1 MNSPEK
7 SKGRQTAW
15 SGTLANHLLSV
26 LFLIFF
32 PSIPLAQAQQLRWL
46 PQGASPNLKGQ
57 VENIDGEEVTG
68 AIQALSVHPT
78 DPNTVYVG
86 AVNGGIW
93 KSVNAMA
100 SPPVWKQLTDAED
113 SLSIGAIEFDP
124 TDATHQTV
132 VAGVGK
138 FSSLAGT
145 GGSRSGLLQTKD
157 GGITWTQISSLR
169 GLNISGV
176 APRGQT
182 IVVAAN
188 AADDPTKVGIWR
200 TTGGPWTKISGS
212 PGTGLP
218 NGACSSLASDPSS
231 PTRLYAN
238 AWRSGIFRSDNA
250 GSTWSKVSSPEMAA
264 TIGQAD
270 NVKIS
275 VGASGQVYVAIDVG
289 GHLAAVFH
297 SPDGTNGWS
306 GMGLP
311 GMDEGGIHPGGQGG
325 IHLAIAADPTNSNIV
340 YIGGDRQ
347 PAKFVNGVET
357 GQSSDDPP
365 QWPNSIGAFDYTG
378 RLFRGDYSKAIG
390 SQWFHLTHSKN
401 LGPQGGGTPS
411 SSAPH
416 ADSRGLQIAPNGT
429 LISVNDGGIYG
440 RSQPLTNNGDWFS
453 MNGNLQVAEFHSV
466 AWDSNTH
473 TIVAGA
479 QDTGSPEQQVRSD
492 VKWESVSTGD
502 GGVVAVD
509 TSSSPGQSV
518 RYTSYYDLGAF
529 RRQIY
534 DSSNVLQRE
543 DYPALTLL
551 NGSST
556 LQPQFYTPIKLNTVN
571 PTRMIIGANNSV
583 YESLDQGDTITEIG
597 PGIVTNPSDDDPVA
611 SAIPGVN
618 PIAYGASDNPD
629 MLYVGSKSLVYIR
642 HKADPAR
649 LAPSSS
655 YNGGYVVGIAM
666 DPNHA
671 DVAFVASPTHVY
683 QTTNGGDAWKDISGN
698 LPPNNSGNL
707 RSITYSTITAA
718 GILIVGMDKGVY
730 EAKGPAFSNWSQM
743 GIGLPNAPVYHVEYS
758 PTDQLLLVGTLGRGA
773 WTLRLPGSS
782 TVSAH
787 AYPRP
792 RLRAAALVTAD
803 ATQVPADPPPQV
815 ESSQARF
822 QLAPGVVVDP
832 AHNQIYTMDVAG
844 GVKAVDAK
852 TGRLVWKSPAAAKP
866 LGLSDSHLIVQLESG
881 KEQTLNLGSLDTRTG
896 QSIASASAPLPSHV
910 VPSIDPNSKGNF
922 SAIANNLP
930 NGDAVVSWQY
940 VQRTPRAL
948 PPGTKSNLPSEEGA
962 PPPPAA
968 SEQQATR
975 GAVRFDPR
983 TGALG
988 EVEAE
993 NLASVPS
1000 SQTNLSEMPGT
1011 AEGRR
1016 FLSVD
1021 GQDYLVS
1028 SRLDP
1033 SEANKY
1039 TLTVYDRQ
1047 TNARLGQFKSSVA
1060 AVPFYVTDSKV
1071 IFEISASVS
1080 RTSSGL
1086 TKQPRRIEGVD
1097 LATGKEIWSTPIR
1110 DTTYRGPF
1118 PP

>member
-1 MNSPEK
+1 VIFSERGK
-7 SKGRQTAW
+7 RRLTAW
-15 SGTLANHLLSV
+15 SGILARHLLSA
-26 LFLIFF
+26 LFLISF
-32 PSIPLAQAQQLRWL
+32 PSMPVVHAQQWV
-46 PQGASPNLKGQ
+46 PEGASPNLKGQ
-57 VENIDGEEVTG
+57 VENINGEEVTG
-68 AIQALSVHPT
+68 AIQGLAIHPT
-78 DPNTVYVG
+78 DSNTIYVG
-86 AVNGGIW
+86 GVNGGIW

-100 SPPVWKQLTDAED
+100 SPPVWKQLTDTED
-113 SLSIGAIEFDP
+113 SLSVGAIEFDP

-157 GGITWTQISSLR
+157 GGITWTRISSLQ

-200 TTGGPWTKISGS
+200 TTGGPWAKISGS

-238 AWRSGIFRSDNA
+238 AWRFGIFRSDNA
-250 GSTWSKVSSPEMAA
+250 GSTWSKISSPEMAA

-289 GHLAAVFH
+289 GHLAGVFH

-311 GMDEGGIHPGGQGG
+311 GTDEGGIHPGGQGG
-325 IHLAIAADPTNSNIV
+325 IHLAIAADPTNANIV
-340 YIGGDRQ
+340 YVGGDRQ

-378 RLFRGDYSKAIG
+378 RLFRGDSSKPIG

-401 LGPQGGGTPS
+401 LGAPGGGTPS

-518 RYTSYYDLGAF
+518 RYTSYYDLGVF

-534 DSSNVLQRE
+534 NSSNVFQRE

-551 NGSST
+551 NGSSA

-571 PTRMIIGANNSV
+571 PTHMIIGANNSV

-618 PIAYGASDNPD
+618 PIAYGASDNSD

-642 HKADPAR
+642 HKADPAP
-649 LAPSSS
+649 LTPSSS

-671 DVAFVASPTHVY
+671 DVAFVASLTHVY
-683 QTTNGGDAWKDISGN
+683 QTTNGGDAWKDITGN

-707 RSITYSTITAA
+707 RSIAYSTMTAA

-730 EAKGPAFSNWSQM
+730 ESQGPAFSNWSQM

-773 WTLRLPGSS
+773 WTLRFLASS
-782 TVSAH
+782 VLSAH

-792 RLRAAALVTAD
+792 RLRTAALVTAD
-803 ATQVPADPPPQV
+803 PTQVPAGPPPQV
-815 ESSQARF
+815 ESSQPRF

-844 GVKAVDAK
+844 GVKALDAK
-852 TGRLVWKSPAAAKP
+852 TGALVWESPAAAKP

-881 KEQTLNLGSLDTRTG
+881 KEPTLNLGSLDTRTG

-910 VPSIDPNSKGNF
+910 VPSIVPNLKGNF

-930 NGDAVVSWQY
+930 NGEAVVSWQY

-948 PPGTKSNLPSEEGA
+948 PPGTKSNLPAGEGA

-1000 SQTNLSEMPGT
+1000 SQTNLSELPGT

-1028 SRLDP
+1028 SRLDGA

-1047 TNARLGQFKSSVA
+1047 TNARLGQFKSSIA

-1071 IFEISASVS
+1071 IFEIGASVS
-1080 RTSSGL
+1080 RTSTGL

-1097 LATGKEIWSTPIR
+1097 LATGKEMWSTPIR
-1110 DTTYRGPF
+1110 DTTYRGPS